1 MIQPSQ
7 MHFVPGRKR
16 TGYFFRFLHIL
27 CTWLRCQ
34 ETLNLVHKAQRVVV
48 RKKRAKAMVLQLQKN
63 WVKQGKLSRLRK
75 LRVVRQTRFCSNCQT
90 LDSFLLNATMM
101 RHILPTEQF
110 KSAMRAS
117 TAEKNQKVEN
127 ALKAWQSNSVYE
139 RARRALKI
147 LGPTAI
153 LCRQAA
159 HRDFFQC
166 LPAWLRARK
175 TIAEAVGAEDFADAR
190 HRESGLLV
198 GSSSVFWEGS
208 VVLELTDAFLD
219 PEKTH
224 QSFWL
229 WEAFACEKTFC
240 ATTFCFQPC
249 SRVPTR

>member
-1 MIQPSQ
+1 M
-7 MHFVPGRKR
+7 
-16 TGYFFRFLHIL
+16 
-27 CTWLRCQ
+27 
-34 ETLNLVHKAQRVVV
+34 HKAQRVVV

-90 LDSFLLNATMM
+90 LDSFLLNSTMM
-101 RHILPTEQF
+101 RHILPMEQF
-110 KSAMRAS
+110 KAAMKAS

-175 TIAEAVGAEDFADAR
+175 AIAEALGAEDFADMR
-190 HRESGLLV
+190 YKESGLLV
-198 GSSSVFWEGS
+198 VGFWEG
-208 VVLELTDAFLD
+208 VWCVHALELQMRQKQRTGLFGSARLVCV
-219 PEKTH
+219 KG
-224 QSFWL
+224 QI
-229 WEAFACEKTFC
+229 C
-240 ATTFCFQPC
+240 ATTCHVL
-249 SRVPTR
+249 VPG